1 MTGYL
6 FCSGR

>member
-6 FCSGR
+6 QMM